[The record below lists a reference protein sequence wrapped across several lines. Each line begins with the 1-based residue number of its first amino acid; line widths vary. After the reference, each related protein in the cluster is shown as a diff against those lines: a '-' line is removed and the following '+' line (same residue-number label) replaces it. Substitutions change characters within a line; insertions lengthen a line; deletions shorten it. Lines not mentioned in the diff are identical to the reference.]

1 MRKVMTEP
9 QPPTLSGQFELE
21 RYASG
26 VVGWGWE
33 ASLSS
38 ASRVNAAALG
48 DMASAT
54 AMPADAATGRRV
66 ADRARNDKQGRI
78 SGPNL

>member
-1 MRKVMTEP
+1 VRKVMTEP

-38 ASRVNAAALG
+38 ASRVNAAAMD

-54 AMPADAATGRRV
+54 AMPADAAAGRRV
-66 ADRARNDKQGRI
+66 RDQGGNDKQG
-78 SGPNL
+78 